1 MKRFLAAM
9 CCVLLLASCGGRN
22 SAPETVR
29 RAFPLPEVP
38 TMISSMQERQE
49 YLGEHYWD
57 RFFEGD
63 WVTDSAAVLGVEDP
77 EVEKNMST
85 FILILQGLPMDRAQ
99 ADMARLFRQIEEKQA
114 ADTSSLVY
122 LRMTELV
129 SKYLYD
135 PNSPLRSED
144 FYLPFVE
151 GLAKSRFTD
160 DARRPGYEFELRMC
174 SLNPYGSKA
183 PDFGF
188 EDAAGRRS
196 DLYSVEADY
205 TMLFFSNPGCHY
217 CQEIIETIGGRP
229 YVDDLIADGALAIV
243 NIYIDGEVDKW
254 REYVGMYPDN
264 WINAYDYAQSIND
277 EQLYFVRAIP
287 SLYLL
292 DSDKKIIFK
301 DAPLERVLQ
310 FFDNLVNYGR

>member
-1 MKRFLAAM
+1 MKFLAVLG
-9 CCVLLLASCGGRN
+9 CTLLLVSCGGRRTAT
-22 SAPETVR
+22 APAY
-29 RAFPLPEVP
+29 RAFPLPDVP
-38 TMISSMQERQE
+38 AMISDMQERQE
-49 YLGEHYWD
+49 YIAAHYWD
-57 RFFEGD
+57 GFFEGE
-63 WVTDSAAVLGVEDP
+63 WPTDSAHVLGVGDAEL
-77 EVEKNMST
+77 EQNISA
-85 FILILQGLPMDRAQ
+85 FIMFLEALPMDRAQ
-99 ADMARLFRQIEEKQA
+99 SEVARLFGRIEEKQA
-114 ADTSSLVY
+114 ADTASLVY

-264 WINAYDYAQSIND
+264 WVNAYDYAQRIND

>member
-99 ADMARLFRQIEEKQA
+99 ADMARLFRQIEDKQA

-160 DARRPGYEFELRMC
+160 DAKGFARHDFHVNAVDGMQHPLFDLEVFFKIPRFNERRR
-174 SLNPYGSKA
+174 
-183 PDFGF
+183 
-188 EDAAGRRS
+188 
-196 DLYSVEADY
+196 
-205 TMLFFSNPGCHY
+205 
-217 CQEIIETIGGRP
+217 
-229 YVDDLIADGALAIV
+229 
-243 NIYIDGEVDKW
+243 
-254 REYVGMYPDN
+254 
-264 WINAYDYAQSIND
+264 
-277 EQLYFVRAIP
+277 
-287 SLYLL
+287 
-292 DSDKKIIFK
+292 KITGHWPF
-301 DAPLERVLQ
+301 PPR
-310 FFDNLVNYGR
+310 

>member
-85 FILILQGLPMDRAQ
+85 FM
-99 ADMARLFRQIEEKQA
+99 
-114 ADTSSLVY
+114 Y

-264 WINAYDYAQSIND
+264 WINAYDYAQRIND